1 MNEPFEILKNLLFF
15 TLFASMINFWIEFIF
30 FQKAPPIS
38 KKFQLGTINQVDAD
52 AVGKNF
58 IAPDFALSS
67 ELSSAELP
75 QDQKSISFLQDSGSE
90 PKGLHQ
96 RSWWNFPYS
105 TGHIFFIFSFLF
117 LSFDLIFRWFLSK
130 HFPLSNLYESLV
142 FLNWS
147 LLVFFFLWN
156 ENPRFASGELDSAEL
171 RTKLSSKG
179 NSEPENWIFL
189 PIFAKVLKRFEIKKF
204 TSFQLFFG
212 AILSSVL
219 LFLQSFADWQLPDDM
234 RTLKP
239 LIPALQSNWLLMHV
253 SIMILSYAA
262 LFIGCLLA
270 IVYLFLD
277 FFASMPEKSSLKQS
291 TLLTQTSLTQF
302 AKAEPTESTS
312 TVLTQKL
319 FDELDEKSSQILSF
333 AFPLLTLG
341 ILSGA
346 IWANEAWGSYWSWD
360 PKETWAFITWLVFAF
375 YIHTRL
381 QKGWRGKYS
390 AIVAS
395 FGFFIVWICYL
406 GVNLLGQGL
415 HSYGWISTS

>member
-1 MNEPFEILKNLLFF
+1 MNESFEILKNLIFF

-30 FQKAPPIS
+30 FQQSSKPDPIS
-38 KKFQLGTINQVDAD
+38 SKLQVE
-52 AVGKNF
+52 N
-58 IAPDFALSS
+58 FALSDGLLQTKVS
-67 ELSSAELP
+67 
-75 QDQKSISFLQDSGSE
+75 DDKSISFLQ
-90 PKGLHQ
+90 L
-96 RSWWNFPYS
+96 RWNFPYS
-105 TGHIFFIFSFLF
+105 TGHIFFALSFLF
-117 LSFDLIFRWFLSK
+117 LSFDLIFRWFLSR

-147 LLVFFFLWN
+147 LLAFFFFWQLPDQFLN
-156 ENPRFASGELDSAEL
+156 QNSARNLGASLEDTNLGKPEPKMNRQESEKNKKEDGDLSDSDP
-171 RTKLSSKG
+171 KNFQQS
-179 NSEPENWIFL
+179 WIFFPL
-189 PIFAKVLKRFEIKKF
+189 KKF
-204 TSFQLFFG
+204 YIEKFTNFQLFFG
-212 AILSSVL
+212 AILSSVI

-234 RTLKP
+234 RVLKP

-277 FFASMPEKSSLKQS
+277 FFRES
-291 TLLTQTSLTQF
+291 TLLNLGRPQKVDF
-302 AKAEPTESTS
+302 AVGSADGSEKIENSFIKAEFKESRR
-312 TVLTQKL
+312 L
-319 FDELDEKSSQILSF
+319 FEELDQKSSQILSF

-390 AIVAS
+390 ASVAS
-395 FGFFIVWICYL
+395 FGFFVVWVCYL
-406 GVNLLGQGL
+406 GVNLLGKGL
-415 HSYGWISTS
+415 HSYGWIS

>member
-1 MNEPFEILKNLLFF
+1 MNEPFEILRNLLFF

-30 FQKAPPIS
+30 FQKTLPIS
-38 KKFQLGTINQVDAD
+38 KKLQLGTLNPVDAR
-52 AVGKNF
+52 AVGQNF
-58 IAPDFALSS
+58 IDPDFALSS
-67 ELSSAELP
+67 EVNFIELP
-75 QDQKSISFLQDSGSE
+75 QDQKSISFFQLSGSQ

-105 TGHIFFIFSFLF
+105 TGHIFFLFSFLF

-156 ENPRFASGELDSAEL
+156 ENPSFASPEL
-171 RTKLSSKG
+171 RTKLADDEKLSQLSSAQQRPTLPAKG
-179 NSEPENWIFL
+179 DSESENWIFF

-277 FFASMPEKSSLKQS
+277 FFASMQLSSSAGSS
-291 TLLTQTSLTQF
+291 TQ
-302 AKAEPTESTS
+302 
-312 TVLTQKL
+312 LTQKL

-390 AIVAS
+390 ASVAS
-395 FGFFIVWICYL
+395 FGFFIVWVCYL

>member
-1 MNEPFEILKNLLFF
+1 MNESFGILKNLLFF
-15 TLFASMINFWIEFIF
+15 TLFASMLNFWIEFIF
-30 FQKAPPIS
+30 FQKSPPIS
-38 KKFQLGTINQVDAD
+38 KKFQLASGELKGTVKAVDAN
-52 AVGKNF
+52 ALGQNF
-58 IAPDFALSS
+58 IDPDFVVSVSS
-67 ELSSAELP
+67 ET
-75 QDQKSISFLQDSGSE
+75 QDQKSISLGFQAFG
-90 PKGLHQ
+90 
-96 RSWWNFPYS
+96 WNFPYS
-105 TGHIFFIFSFLF
+105 TGHIFFALSFLF
-117 LSFDLIFRWFLSK
+117 LSFNLIFRWFLSK

-147 LLVFFFLWN
+147 LLAFFFFWN
-156 ENPRFASGELDSAEL
+156 ENPRFIKLAHDQE
-171 RTKLSSKG
+171 LSSESPSSG
-179 NSEPENWIFL
+179 DSEPENWIFL
-189 PIFAKVLKRFEIKKF
+189 LKRFEIKKF

-219 LFLQSFADWQLPDDM
+219 LFLQSFADWQLPDEM

-277 FFASMPEKSSLKQS
+277 FFQESPEKSSLNEFVKI
-291 TLLTQTSLTQF
+291 
-302 AKAEPTESTS
+302 EPTESLSSPEPLNTS
-312 TVLTQKL
+312 GLGQQSWQKPEARKL
-319 FDELDEKSSQILSF
+319 FDELDQKSSQILSF

-390 AIVAS
+390 ASVAS